1 MKKLILASSNQFI
14 TNDSVNSFLPKP
26 LNQSN
31 ILYVTTASKQND
43 NANYYVDLTRKK
55 MDALNLTYTEF
66 DITGKSEEEL
76 KHALASNDIVYV
88 EGGSTFYLLK
98 AIRKTSFVK
107 ILKEAIENGLVYWGV
122 SAGSYIACPS
132 IIMATWS
139 NEYDRCGLTDW
150 TAMSL
155 VPFLVKAH
163 YTPENLEF
171 FTEKAKD
178 LPLPLRVLNDQQ
190 ALLVNDDGIRLLGDG
205 NEIIL

>member
-14 TNDSVNSFLPKP
+14 TNNSINSFLPKP

-31 ILYVTTASKQND
+31 ILYVTTASKQDD
-43 NANYYVDLTRKK
+43 NASYYVDLTRQK

-66 DITGKSEEEL
+66 DITGKSEAEL
-76 KHALASNDIVYV
+76 KKTLASNDIIYV

-98 AIRKTSFVK
+98 AVRETSFEKV
-107 ILKEAIENGLVYWGV
+107 LKEAIGNGLVYWGV
-122 SAGSYIACPS
+122 SAGSYIVCPS

-139 NEYDRCGLTDW
+139 NDYDRCGLTDW
-150 TAMSL
+150 TAMSI

-163 YTPENLEF
+163 YTPDKLKF
-171 FTEKAKD
+171 FTEKAKG
-178 LPLPLRVLNDQQ
+178 LLLPLRVLNDQQ
-190 ALLVNDDGIRLLGDG
+190 ALLVNDDKIRLFGDE